1 MQDAPKDADFK
12 GYVNSPTPHGSLLV
26 RTAVYNRDTDYPTV
40 HAFQDTIHVEPANR
54 TFDMGEIPALD
65 VSLFKD
71 DKPALRDDSENATT
85 VMSLT
90 AALAPW
96 NLPLVHSDR
105 ARVANLLSDAGIR
118 SGSFT
123 QPKGTNMTLA
133 QQTSDVSSLAI
144 FVSNATFLEDLGN
157 KWQQT
162 GQPVTGN
169 FSTHYAA
176 RQYIAAGGY
185 LQLTQDQALYPS
197 YYPVPHNATMHIAAD
212 EAAVFTFSRAPDIKK
227 LGFWSLTAY
236 GSDEYM
242 IANSLGKYLLNSGS
256 NITHA
261 DGTLVNKDGKKP
273 FQIIVQAA
281 DKNPGGNWTNK

>member
-1 MQDAPKDADFK
+1 MSNDTNVK
-12 GYVNSPTPHGSLLV
+12 GYINSPTPYGSLLV

-40 HAFQDTIHVEPANR
+40 HAFQDTIHIETAKR
-54 TFDMGEIPALD
+54 TFDMGDMPPLD
-65 VSLFKD
+65 GSIFKD
-71 DKPALRDDSENATT
+71 DKPALQDNSENATT

-105 ARVANLLSDAGIR
+105 ARVATMLSNAGIQN
-118 SGSFT
+118 GTFT
-123 QPKGTNMTLA
+123 QPAGTNMTLA
-133 QQTSDVSSLAI
+133 QHTSDITSLAI
-144 FVSNATFLEDLGN
+144 FVSNSSYLQDLGN

-176 RQYIAAGGY
+176 RQYIAARGY

-197 YYPVPHNATMHIAAD
+197 YYPVPHNATMHIGAD
-212 EAAVFTFSRAPDIKK
+212 EAAVFTFSSAPEVRKT
-227 LGFWSLTAY
+227 GFWSLTAY

-242 IANSLGKYLLNSGS
+242 IPNSLNRNVLNSGS

-261 DGTLVNKDGKKP
+261 DGSLVRDGGGGAKP

-281 DKNPGGNWTNK
+281 DKFPGGNWTNK